1 MGDVVESSRRSGL
14 GSLRPVGWP
23 LERMLH
29 LMAGTVILSTLAL
42 GRLHCPRWRIL
53 TGFVGANLL
62 LDVTVGWC
70 PASLLL
76 RRLGVPTAVERAM
89 NTSGV
94 RGQ

>member
-1 MGDVVESSRRSGL
+1 MGTSRRSGL
-14 GSLRPVGWP
+14 GLPRPEGWP
-23 LERMLH
+23 LERVLH
-29 LMAGTVILSTLAL
+29 LMAGTMVLSTLAL

-76 RRLGVPTAVERAM
+76 RRLGLRTAVERAM
-89 NTSGV
+89 NASDV